1 MKRLAAT
8 FLVGGVAF
16 LLLAQDN
23 AFGGAKD
30 GKVRWMNNKD
40 TTGKYKINPPIK
52 VEAKSDV
59 KLKITFKANELAE
72 FFVIGDA
79 DTDIDLYVLDSKG
92 QLVGKDE
99 DPAERGSDLC
109 VVRWTPKQEEEFTI
123 IIRNVDPKL
132 YNTVTAGC
140 N

>member
-1 MKRLAAT
+1 MNRLLAV
-8 FLVGGVAF
+8 LVGTLTLVLVAGGSA
-16 LLLAQDN
+16 L
-23 AFGGAKD
+23 GGAKD
-30 GKVRWMNNKD
+30 GKIRWMNNKD
-40 TTGKYKINPPIK
+40 TTGKYKVFPPIK
-52 VEAKSDV
+52 VEAKSEH

-72 FFVIGDA
+72 FFVIGDG
-79 DTDIDLYVLDSKG
+79 DTDVDLFVVDSKG

-99 DPAERGSDLC
+99 DPPERASDLC
-109 VVRWTPKQEEEFTI
+109 VVRWTPAQEEEFTI